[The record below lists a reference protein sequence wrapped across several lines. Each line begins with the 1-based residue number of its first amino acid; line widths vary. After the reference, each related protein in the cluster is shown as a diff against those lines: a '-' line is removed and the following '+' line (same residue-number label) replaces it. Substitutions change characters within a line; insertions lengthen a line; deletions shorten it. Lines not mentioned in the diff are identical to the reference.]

1 MQNTLPQFPF
11 DRYKNQPWCLVSR
24 SLPRFRYI
32 VLLHHP
38 TNSTNCSQ
46 LLSPCPLNIRNCTFY
61 LPYGQ
66 IPFVIRQMSVSD
78 PLLADSNDKW
88 ALFRWDQAFG
98 SVQSLHKVKSGR
110 GGKKGYYC
118 EEDCVPT
125 RWFYWKMWTPKYN
138 QQTTWI
144 QHVGFLFFS
153 QKAVLLRVLPAV
165 TLLGVLFYSLN
176 IPFFYEGYN
185 QFFVETLIVVDGVHA
200 YCIILVIYPTL
211 NDINGFDKIR

>member
-46 LLSPCPLNIRNCTFY
+46 LLSPCPLNIRNYIFY

-110 GGKKGYYC
+110 GKKKAIIVRKIVSLPDDSTGKCGHQNITNKQRESSMSGSSSSPSRLC
-118 EEDCVPT
+118 
-125 RWFYWKMWTPKYN
+125 
-138 QQTTWI
+138 
-144 QHVGFLFFS
+144 FLGCSPLWHYLVCF
-153 QKAVLLRVLPAV
+153 
-165 TLLGVLFYSLN
+165 FYSLN
-176 IPFFYEGYN
+176 IPFIP
-185 QFFVETLIVVDGVHA
+185 FFMKV
-200 YCIILVIYPTL
+200 IISFLL
-211 NDINGFDKIR
+211 KRL